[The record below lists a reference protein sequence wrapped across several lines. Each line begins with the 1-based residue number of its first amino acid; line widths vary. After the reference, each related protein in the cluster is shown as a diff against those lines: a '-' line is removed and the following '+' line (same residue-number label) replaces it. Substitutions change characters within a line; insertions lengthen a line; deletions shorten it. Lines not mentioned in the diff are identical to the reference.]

1 MYCFRNSEEK
11 IDKQKLLEIARKNA
25 LNRMK
30 IPSGTLVD
38 QTKVAITSG
47 GKTVNELTGNI
58 QVLIYK

>member
-1 MYCFRNSEEK
+1 MYFFRNSEEK

-30 IPSGTLVD
+30 IPSGTLD

-58 QVLIYK
+58 